1 MIARYWSA
9 DGVRSIVS
17 GEVNKMT
24 AAIALIFGVFCFIL
38 SAAVAPGGAETLRVA
53 YRMVA

>member
-1 MIARYWSA
+1 
-9 DGVRSIVS
+9 
-17 GEVNKMT
+17 MT

-38 SAAVAPGGAETLRVA
+38 SAAVPPGGAETLRVA